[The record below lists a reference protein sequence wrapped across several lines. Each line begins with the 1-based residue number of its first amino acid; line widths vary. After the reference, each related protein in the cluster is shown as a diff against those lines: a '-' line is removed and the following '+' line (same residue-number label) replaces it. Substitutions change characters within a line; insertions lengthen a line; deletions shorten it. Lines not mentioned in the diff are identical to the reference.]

1 MNKIMLLIIIFLSL
15 LSLPACDSLEKAY
28 EMGKESL
35 EKTALITQ
43 KIEQEIGSKPQIS
56 WRIDNGK
63 STFHVHF
70 PDVIDNNM
78 SIHEFRTTVSD
89 IVKKDIGFK
98 IDTFIISI
106 NGNL

>member
-1 MNKIMLLIIIFLSL
+1 MNKMILLIFTFLFL
-15 LSLPACDSLEKAY
+15 LSLPACDSFEKIY
-28 EMGKESL
+28 KMGKESI
-35 EKTALITQ
+35 EKNEIITQ

-63 STFHVHF
+63 ATVHVHF
-70 PDVIDNNM
+70 PNALDEKM
-78 SIHEFRTTVSD
+78 SIYEFKTKVSD

-98 IDTFIISI
+98 IDTFLISI

>member
-1 MNKIMLLIIIFLSL
+1 MNKMILLIFTFLFL
-15 LSLPACDSLEKAY
+15 LSLPACDSFEKAY

-35 EKTALITQ
+35 EKTDLITQ
-43 KIEQEIGSKPQIS
+43 KIEQEIGSKPHIS

-63 STFHVHF
+63 STVLVHF
-70 PDVIDNNM
+70 QNVLDDKM
-78 SIHEFRTTVSD
+78 SVHEFKTKVSD

-98 IDTFIISI
+98 IDTFLISI

>member
-1 MNKIMLLIIIFLSL
+1 MKKIIFPIFTFLFL
-15 LSLPACDSLEKAY
+15 LSLPACDSLEKIY
-28 EMGKESL
+28 KIGKESI
-35 EKTALITQ
+35 EKNKIITQ

-63 STFHVHF
+63 STVNVYF
-70 PDVIDNNM
+70 PNQIDEKM
-78 SIHEFRTTVSD
+78 SIYEFRTTVAD

-98 IDTFIISI
+98 IDNFLISI

>member
-1 MNKIMLLIIIFLSL
+1 MKKMILLIFTFLFL
-15 LSLPACDSLEKAY
+15 LSLPACDSFEKAY

-35 EKTALITQ
+35 EKTELITQ

-63 STFHVHF
+63 STVHVHF
-70 PDVIDNNM
+70 PNVLDDNM
-78 SIHEFRTTVSD
+78 SVHEFKTKVAD

-98 IDTFIISI
+98 IDTFLISI

>member
-1 MNKIMLLIIIFLSL
+1 MNKMIPLIFTLLVL
-15 LSLPACDSLEKAY
+15 LSLPACDSVEKIY
-28 EMGKESL
+28 KMGKESI
-35 EKTALITQ
+35 EKNRIITE

-63 STFHVHF
+63 STVQVYF
-70 PDVIDNNM
+70 PNPIDEKM
-78 SIHEFRTTVSD
+78 SIYEFKTKVSD

-98 IDTFIISI
+98 IDNFLISI

>member
-1 MNKIMLLIIIFLSL
+1 MNKMTLLIIIVLSL

-35 EKTALITQ
+35 EKTELITEN
-43 KIEQEIGSKPQIS
+43 IEQEIGSKPQIS

-63 STFHVHF
+63 STVHVHF
-70 PDVIDNNM
+70 SNVLDDKM
-78 SIHEFRTTVSD
+78 SIHEFKTKVSD
-89 IVKKDIGFK
+89 IVKEDIGFK
-98 IDTFIISI
+98 IDTFLISI